1 MSVESIRRVL
11 IDLILWEDDPKKLK
25 ILLSFCSTF
34 IKERY
39 EQMKEGNE

>member
-1 MSVESIRRVL
+1 MSADLMRRAL

-39 EQMKEGNE
+39 EQMKEEHA